1 MTTTAERNHSE
12 QAHPSLRE
20 TLSHQPKAVWVTAFA
35 AVIAFMG
42 IGLVDPILE
51 SIAKGL
57 DATPSQTTL
66 LFSSYLGVQVVAML
80 FIGWFTSMFGAK
92 RTVIA
97 GLLLIVV
104 ASGACAL
111 AGSIGELVAWRA
123 VWGLGNALFIAT
135 ALAVIVSAATGGQQ
149 GAILLYEAALGVG
162 LAVGPLLGAV
172 LGGVSWRGPFAGTAT
187 LMAIGAILCATM
199 LAPDAEQAR
208 AKRAVEGTVSPLAP
222 LRALRQRGLF
232 LTGVGS
238 AFYTAAFFTILAW
251 SPFVLHKSP
260 YFVGA
265 VFVGWGLLVAVSGVW
280 LAPKVAASLGER
292 TGSIAAV
299 IVYGALLVVAAVG
312 HENVGVVVAVVVLS
326 GIPSGVLNTL
336 FTGTAMSIADAPRPV
351 ASAGYNFLRWLGG
364 ALAATLVA
372 HFATWFGSPAAPFYI
387 GAIACVIAAVVLTQ
401 VRGKGADSHEVPA
414 DAALVGDA
422 EF

>member
-1 MTTTAERNHSE
+1 MTTTAEQKQAAH
-12 QAHPSLRE
+12 AHPSLRD

-42 IGLVDPILE
+42 IGLVDPILV
-51 SIAKGL
+51 SIAESL
-57 DATPSQTTL
+57 HATPSQTTL

-80 FIGWFTSMFGAK
+80 FIGWCTSRFGAK

-97 GLLLIVV
+97 GLLLIVIS
-104 ASGACAL
+104 SGACAL

-172 LGGVSWRGPFAGTAT
+172 LGGISWRGPFAGTAV
-187 LMAIGAILCATM
+187 LMLIGAILCATM
-199 LAPDAEQAR
+199 LRSDAAEAK
-208 AKRAVEGTVSPLAP
+208 AKREQEGTVSPLAP
-222 LRALRQRGLF
+222 LRALRQRGLL
-232 LTGVGS
+232 LTGLGS
-238 AFYTAAFFTILAW
+238 AFYTAAFFTVLAW
-251 SPFVLHKSP
+251 SPFVLHRSA

-265 VFVGWGLLVAVSGVW
+265 VFVGWGVLVAVSGVW

-292 TGSIAAV
+292 KGAIAAV
-299 IVYGALLVVAAVG
+299 LGYGVLLVIAALG
-312 HENVGVVVAVVVLS
+312 HENVAVVVTVVVLS
-326 GIPSGVLNTL
+326 GVPSGVLNTL

-351 ASAGYNFLRWLGG
+351 ASAGYNFLRWAGG

-372 HFATWFGSPAAPFYI
+372 HIADRFGSPAAPFFV
-387 GAIACVIAAVVLTQ
+387 GAAACVIAAAVLTQ
-401 VRGKGADSHEVPA
+401 VRESAADTREVPA
-414 DAALVGDA
+414 EAALVGDQ

>member
-1 MTTTAERNHSE
+1 MTTTAAPSQSDH
-12 QAHPSLRE
+12 QHPSLRD

-97 GLLLIVV
+97 GLLLIVI

-162 LAVGPLLGAV
+162 LAVGPLLGAI
-172 LGGVSWRGPFAGTAT
+172 LGDISWRGPFAGTAT
-187 LMAIGAILCATM
+187 LMAIGAVLCATM
-199 LAPDAEQAR
+199 LKPDAAEAKR
-208 AKRAVEGTVSPLAP
+208 KRAVEGTVSPLAP

-232 LTGVGS
+232 LTGLGS
-238 AFYTAAFFTILAW
+238 AFYTAAFFTVLAW

-280 LAPKVAASLGER
+280 LAPKVAATLGER
-292 TGSIAAV
+292 RGAITAVLAYGVLLLIAA
-299 IVYGALLVVAAVG
+299 IG
-312 HENVGVVVAVVVLS
+312 HESVGIVVAVVVLS

-372 HFATWFGSPAAPFYI
+372 HIANWLGSPAAPFYV
-387 GAIACVIAAVVLTQ
+387 GALCCVIAGVVLTQ
-401 VRGKGADSHEVPA
+401 VRDKAAESPTVPEGAD
-414 DAALVGDA
+414 LVGE

>member
-1 MTTTAERNHSE
+1 MTTTAPAEANH
-12 QAHPSLRE
+12 AHPSLRE

-97 GLLLIVV
+97 GLLLIVI

-172 LGGVSWRGPFAGTAT
+172 LGGISWRGPFAGTAT
-187 LMAIGAILCATM
+187 LMLIGAILCATM
-199 LAPDAEQAR
+199 LKPDAAEAR
-208 AKRAVEGTVSPLAP
+208 AKREREGTVSPMAP

-232 LTGVGS
+232 LTGLGS
-238 AFYTAAFFTILAW
+238 AFYTAAFFTVLAW

-292 TGSIAAV
+292 TGAIVAV
-299 IVYGALLVVAAVG
+299 ITYGVLLAIAAVG

-351 ASAGYNFLRWLGG
+351 ASAGYNFLRWAGG
-364 ALAATLVA
+364 AIAATGVA
-372 HFATWFGSPAAPFYI
+372 HVAQWFGTPAAPFFV
-387 GAIACVIAAVVLTQ
+387 GAAACVVAAAILTQ
-401 VRGKGADSHEVPA
+401 VRDSQADTHEVPA
-414 DAALVGDA
+414 EAALVGDQ